1 MFLFE
6 ADKKQKK
13 VLMLT
18 KLFSGRSKR
27 SYDFVKKKVEKVK
40 FCLKYCIQIVFIMA
54 SMIEEKV
61 SPNLEN
67 TFVKEKL
74 STSSSS
80 NNMEEDDTTVKSD
93 AVLDEIAAKVDAL
106 NFQKNSEDED
116 SSQEL
121 ASTDPEDESATIKRQ
136 SEIIKK
142 QAETINTLIQ
152 QLRIMFDEYNTA
164 CQEKEYYEDLSE
176 ALIRYIEIYDGSVE
190 IAGDQEEEQG
200 EEENINNLVSSKE
213 GDQQSTT
220 ATTVPETGDDSSKAP
235 NQTSSEKQQQQP
247 TEATVTNNEEGPNTT
262 IMESNETMNTAEKPK
277 ITNNELIRL
286 NHILL
291 KELIELRNERDL
303 LRESVFF
310 TPGEGNEDD
319 SDLTDEDDDDD
330 DHSCQD
336 CSSTDIANN
345 KMADNQEE
353 EYENNNEED
362 DMRTIKDE
370 SAEDTE

>member
-1 MFLFE
+1 
-6 ADKKQKK
+6 
-13 VLMLT
+13 
-18 KLFSGRSKR
+18 
-27 SYDFVKKKVEKVK
+27 
-40 FCLKYCIQIVFIMA
+40 MA

-61 SPNLEN
+61 SPNLES

-80 NNMEEDDTTVKSD
+80 NNMEEDDTEVKSD

-106 NFQKNSEDED
+106 NFQKNSEDGD
-116 SSQEL
+116 SSLEL
-121 ASTDPEDESATIKRQ
+121 ASTDPEDEAATIKRQ

-190 IAGDQEEEQG
+190 VAGDQEEG
-200 EEENINNLVSSKE
+200 EDEDEDGNDRENDAENINNLIPSKE
-213 GDQQSTT
+213 GNQQTT
-220 ATTVPETGDDSSKAP
+220 KVAAVPETYNDNSKAP
-235 NQTSSEKQQQQP
+235 KQQTAEKHQQQKS
-247 TEATVTNNEEGPNTT
+247 TEATSTNDEESSAEEGVNST
-262 IMESNETMNTAEKPK
+262 IMESDVTNQTKKPK

-310 TPGEGNEDD
+310 TPGENEED
-319 SDLTDEDDDDD
+319 SDLTDDDEEDDDA
-330 DHSCQD
+330 HSCD
-336 CSSTDIANN
+336 HCSSTDIANN
-345 KMADNQEE
+345 KMADDREE
-353 EYENNNEED
+353 EYENNNED
-362 DMRTIKDE
+362 DEIHKIKDE

>member
-1 MFLFE
+1 LR
-6 ADKKQKK
+6 KKA
-13 VLMLT
+13 
-18 KLFSGRSKR
+18 
-27 SYDFVKKKVEKVK
+27 VKQVT
-40 FCLKYCIQIVFIMA
+40 FCLEYCIQIEFIMA

-106 NFQKNSEDED
+106 NFQKNSEDGD
-116 SSQEL
+116 SSLEI

-190 IAGDQEEEQG
+190 IAGDQEEEEG
-200 EEENINNLVSSKE
+200 EEENQEENINNLVSSKE
-213 GDQQSTT
+213 GDQQTTT

-235 NQTSSEKQQQQP
+235 NQQTSSEKQQQQP
-247 TEATVTNNEEGPNTT
+247 AEATVTNDGEGANAT
-262 IMESNETMNTAEKPK
+262 IMESDETTNTAEKPK

-319 SDLTDEDDDDD
+319 SDLTDEDDDDED
-330 DHSCQD
+330 AHSCQH

-345 KMADNQEE
+345 KMADSQEE

-362 DMRTIKDE
+362 DMHKIKDE

>member
-1 MFLFE
+1 
-6 ADKKQKK
+6 
-13 VLMLT
+13 
-18 KLFSGRSKR
+18 
-27 SYDFVKKKVEKVK
+27 
-40 FCLKYCIQIVFIMA
+40 
-54 SMIEEKV
+54 MIEEKV

-80 NNMEEDDTTVKSD
+80 NNMEEEDTTVKSD

-106 NFQKNSEDED
+106 NFQKNSEDGD
-116 SSQEL
+116 SSLEL
-121 ASTDPEDESATIKRQ
+121 ASTDPEDETATIKRQ

-190 IAGDQEEEQG
+190 IAGDQEEEEEE
-200 EEENINNLVSSKE
+200 EEENHKETDAEKINNLIPSKE
-213 GDQQSTT
+213 GNQQTTT
-220 ATTVPETGDDSSKAP
+220 ATTVLETSDSSKAP
-235 NQTSSEKQQQQP
+235 NQQTSDQQQQQQP
-247 TEATVTNNEEGPNTT
+247 TEATVTNDEEGAEGANST
-262 IMESNETMNTAEKPK
+262 IIESNETNTMKPK

-310 TPGEGNEDD
+310 NPGEENEDAD
-319 SDLTDEDDDDD
+319 SDLTDDDEDDV
-330 DHSCQD
+330 HSCQH

-345 KMADNQEE
+345 KMADDQEE

-362 DMRTIKDE
+362 DLHKIKDE